1 MQRSWFLALTIALA
15 TLATLFPVG
24 IGVFMAQLEANRRE
38 ADQLAVFA
46 DAALRR
52 GEAVM
57 TQAISA
63 IQDME
68 QLRDE
73 PCSPSNLVELRRIT
87 YSYRFL
93 QDAGVYGRGRRL
105 CSALLGPV
113 QARTLPLPPPDWRTP
128 DGYDFWFDLANPF
141 SAPRR
146 TILMGRNG
154 NHVSIDPQ
162 VFVDVVDRDTRML
175 AVVHTDAGRI
185 FATTQGANL
194 ARLQRAYADHAYGPG
209 GAARHEDDAA
219 VVLRKSRNMPF
230 AVVVLAPRAALLT
243 NWRALL
249 VGGLIVGLAAG
260 VPLGILVWRRATRR
274 FSLEGELRGAV
285 RRHEMAVHYQPIVAL
300 SDNRCVGV
308 EALVRWRRNGRLVR
322 PNLFIPMAENAGLI
336 QQITD
341 QVLEIVLTELGT
353 LLRRHPSFY
362 VSINVGAEDLKSR
375 RFLTVLNA
383 RLRDSGIAPAQIRI
397 EATERGFLEPDVA
410 RDTIQAFRDAG
421 HPVYIDDFG
430 TGYSSLSYL
439 ESFKVDALKIDKSF
453 VDTMGQE
460 AATST
465 VAPHIIA
472 MARALGLEVVAEGIE
487 DSAQA
492 DYLREQGV
500 DYGQGWL
507 FGRPV
512 PAVELAQFLTR
523 NAAPAAPAPA

>member
-1 MQRSWFLALTIALA
+1 MHRSWFLALTIVLA
-15 TLATLFPVG
+15 TMATLFPVG
-24 IGVFMAQLEANRRE
+24 IGVVMAQLEANRRE
-38 ADQLAVFA
+38 ADQLSVFA
-46 DAALRR
+46 DAALNRA
-52 GEAVM
+52 EVVMSQAVG
-57 TQAISA
+57 A

-68 QLRDE
+68 ALRDE
-73 PCSPSNLVELRRIT
+73 PCSPSQLVELRRIT
-87 YSYRFL
+87 YTYRHI
-93 QDAGVYGRGRRL
+93 QDAGVYGGGRRL

-113 QARTLPLPPPDWRTP
+113 QARQLPLPPPDWRTP

-141 SAPRR
+141 NAPRR
-146 TILMGRNG
+146 AILMGRNG
-154 NHVSIDPQ
+154 NHVSLDPQ
-162 VFVDVVDRDTRML
+162 VFVDLVDRDSRML

-185 FATTQGANL
+185 FATTQGANA
-194 ARLQRAYADHAYGPG
+194 ARLQRAYADHAYGAG
-209 GAARHEDDAA
+209 GGARHEDDAA
-219 VVLRKSRNMPF
+219 VVLRRSRTMPV
-230 AVVVLAPRAALLT
+230 AVVVLAPRAALLA

-249 VGGLIVGLAAG
+249 VGGLVVGLAAG

-285 RRHEMAVHYQPIVAL
+285 RRHEMVVHYQPIVAL

-322 PNLFIPMAENAGLI
+322 PNLFIPMAENAGLL

-362 VSINVGAEDLKSR
+362 VSINVGTEDLKSR
-375 RFLTVLNA
+375 RFLGVLTA
-383 RLRDSGIAPAQIRI
+383 RLRGTGIRPEQIRI

-439 ESFKVDALKIDKSF
+439 QSFKVDALKIDKSF
-453 VDTMGQE
+453 VDTIGQE
-460 AATST
+460 AASST

-472 MARALGLEVVAEGIE
+472 MARSLGLEVVAEGIE

-492 DYLREQGV
+492 EFLRQQGV

-512 PAVELAQFLTR
+512 PALELAQYLAKTAPQ
-523 NAAPAAPAPA
+523 AA

>member
-38 ADQLAVFA
+38 AGQLAVFA

-162 VFVDVVDRDTRML
+162 VFVDVVDRDSRML

-194 ARLQRAYADHAYGPG
+194 ARLQRAYADHAYGS
-209 GAARHEDDAA
+209 GAARREDDAA
-219 VVLRKSRNMPF
+219 VVLRKSRTMPF

-260 VPLGILVWRRATRR
+260 VPFGILVWRRATRR

-300 SDNRCVGV
+300 ADNRCVGV

-375 RFLTVLNA
+375 RFLSVLDA
-383 RLRDSGIAPAQIRI
+383 RLRDTGIAPAQIRI